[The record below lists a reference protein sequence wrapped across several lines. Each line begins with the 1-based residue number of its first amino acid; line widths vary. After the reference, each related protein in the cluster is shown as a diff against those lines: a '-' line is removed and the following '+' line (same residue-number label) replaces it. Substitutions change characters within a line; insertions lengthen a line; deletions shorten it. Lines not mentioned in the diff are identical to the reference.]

1 MTTTDPIPDKLN
13 ITQDDVVKVI
23 KRIIKVDGLEAARE
37 AFRQMNWFFSGLPG
51 WAETTDAA
59 YDIFATA
66 RRKEHQEQLAA
77 RLEEQRAS
85 APNIVMLNNN
95 ESTGVGKVD
104 QLNGFIENGAEVTH
118 NKHN

>member
-23 KRIIKVDGLEAARE
+23 KRIIKVDGLEVARE

-51 WAETTDAA
+51 WAETTEDV

-66 RRKEHQEQLAA
+66 RRKEHQEQHAA